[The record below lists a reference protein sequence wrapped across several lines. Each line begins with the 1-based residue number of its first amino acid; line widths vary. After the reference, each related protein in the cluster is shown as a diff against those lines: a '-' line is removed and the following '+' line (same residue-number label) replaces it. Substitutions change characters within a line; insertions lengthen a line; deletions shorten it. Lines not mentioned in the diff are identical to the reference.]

1 MKVETDDLV
10 KVSTYAK
17 SIDKSA
23 TWVRTLIK
31 ENKIKSVR
39 IDGVDFIISKKWKKK
54 PPYKSL
60 TGY

>member
-31 ENKIKSVR
+31 ESKIKSVR
-39 IDGVDFIISKKWKKK
+39 IDGVDFIISKK
-54 PPYKSL
+54 
-60 TGY
+60 